1 MAIRQSVLGLFN
13 AISDGLAELMDG
25 FDYRDSSRADSI
37 SGFDSSSSSDSPYE
51 LRIAAQEI
59 VGLSGNAGE
68 IGWFGELLRY
78 FETQRISDGPI
89 RAPELDQIHEDL
101 ASDDAA
107 QTLHPT
113 WASRAIAASYV
124 LDRLSDFGVGP
135 ARNSPR
141 FLTAVLAASPATGD
155 GAEGTGKVGQADA
168 ETLAEQLRSTGRNS
182 AEDFYNELKTMA
194 GVLNPAVATLKLT
207 SRLRKVKREYCA
219 VVTTDVEWPPLDYNK
234 LKKAIE
240 PDNWDLFYDEFFCKM
255 DGLGLNKLGWTKV
268 HEAVSGDCA
277 RYRLDTGLKFWKAER
292 SGGLFL
298 NYDMDLENHKTDK
311 LVLVDNGYIWIVP
324 LDPTKPNNGVRV
336 RTSKQLLIS
345 GMSATAMAKFAE
357 SMGYATNSTDMFFAA
372 VKYPGALKPFTPSV
386 MKGSPKP
393 DTSLTWPVIVPELPP
408 DLRDEFCFDT
418 TKLIKDRLDDAH
430 ELGCDFGARWD
441 DGIDLD
447 DFNYLNDKFA
457 AKAKKAVKDAFD
469 TATENFRPK
478 SPTP

>member
-13 AISDGLAELMDG
+13 AVSDGLTELVG
-25 FDYRDSSRADSI
+25 GSSS
-37 SGFDSSSSSDSPYE
+37 DSSSSSDSAYE
-51 LRIAAQEI
+51 LRTAAEDI
-59 VGLSGNAGE
+59 VGLSGSAGE

-78 FETQRISDGPI
+78 FDTQRITDAPI

-101 ASDDAA
+101 ASDGAA
-107 QTLHPT
+107 ETLHPT
-113 WASRAIAASYV
+113 WASKAIAASYV

-135 ARNSPR
+135 ARNAPR
-141 FLTAVLAASPATGD
+141 FLTAALAASPATGE
-155 GAEGTGKVGQADA
+155 GFRGTGKVGQNDA
-168 ETLAEQLRSTGRNS
+168 ATLADQLRSTNPNS
-182 AEDFYNELKTMA
+182 AVGFYDELKTMA

-207 SRLRKVKREYCA
+207 SGLRKVKREYCC

-240 PDNWDLFYDEFFCKM
+240 PDNWDLFYHEFFCEM
-255 DGLGLNKLGWTKV
+255 DDLGPNGVGWTKI
-268 HEAVSGDCA
+268 HEAVSGDCS
-277 RYRLDTGLKFWKAER
+277 RYRLDTGLKFWRAER

-298 NYDMDLENHKTDK
+298 NYDMDLESTDTDK
-311 LVLVDNGYIWIVP
+311 MVLVDNGYIWIVP
-324 LDPTKPNNGVRV
+324 LDPAHPDQGVRV
-336 RTSKQLLIS
+336 RTSKELLIS
-345 GMSATAMAKFAE
+345 GMSATAMSKMAE

-372 VKYPGALKPFTPSV
+372 VKYPGALQPFHPSV
-386 MKGSPKP
+386 LAGAPTP

-408 DLRDEFCFDT
+408 DLRDEFCSDT
-418 TKLIKDRLDDAH
+418 TNLVKDRLDDAH

-447 DFNYLNDKFA
+447 DFKYLNDKFA
-457 AKAKKAVKDAFD
+457 ADVKKAVKDAFD

>member
-13 AISDGLAELMDG
+13 AVSNGLTELVDG
-25 FDYRDSSRADSI
+25 SRSR
-37 SGFDSSSSSDSPYE
+37 SRSDSNSDSAYE
-51 LRIAAQEI
+51 LRTAAQEI
-59 VGLSGNAGE
+59 VGLSGSAGE
-68 IGWFGELLRY
+68 IGWFSELLRY
-78 FETQRISDGPI
+78 FETQRITDAPI
-89 RAPELDQIHEDL
+89 RAPQLDQIHEEL
-101 ASDDAA
+101 ASDDPA
-107 QTLHPT
+107 QTLPPT

-135 ARNSPR
+135 GRDSPR
-141 FLTAVLAASPATGD
+141 FLTAALAASPATG
-155 GAEGTGKVGQADA
+155 EGFERTGKVGQDDA
-168 ETLAEQLRSTGRNS
+168 AGLAEQLRSTNRNS
-182 AEDFYNELKTMA
+182 AVGFYDELKTMA
-194 GVLNPAVATLKLT
+194 GVLNPAVATLTVT
-207 SRLRKVKREYCA
+207 SGLRKVKREYCA

-240 PDNWDLFYDEFFCKM
+240 PDNWDLFYHEFFCKM
-255 DGLGLNKLGWTKV
+255 DGLGLNKLGWTKI

-324 LDPTKPNNGVRV
+324 LDPAHPDQGVRV
-336 RTSKQLLIS
+336 RTSKELLIS

-357 SMGYATNSTDMFFAA
+357 FMGYSTNSTDMFFAA
-372 VKYPGALKPFTPSV
+372 VKYPGALKPFKPSV
-386 MKGSPKP
+386 LKGSPPP

-408 DLRDEFCFDT
+408 DLRDEFCSDT
-418 TKLIKDRLDDAH
+418 TELIKKRLDDAH

-447 DFNYLNDKFA
+447 DFNYLNDKLA
-457 AKAKKAVKDAFD
+457 ADMKKAVKEAFD
-469 TATENFRPK
+469 TATDNFRPK
-478 SPTP
+478 TPTP